1 MKILVVQESDWIER
15 GPHQSHHLMERLS
28 VRGHEIR
35 VIDYEIGWR
44 QRKSKGLATKSKVFE
59 KEHKV
64 LPDASITVI
73 TPAIIKLPVIDYISL
88 LYTHHQEIKHQLKE
102 FKPDVIIGFGI
113 LNACMAI
120 KLAKKQGIPFVY
132 YIIDELHRLIPQ
144 KPLQW
149 LGRKVESW
157 NMRNSSLVIS
167 INEGLREYT
176 IQMGAAREKTQVVR
190 AGIDLDRFNLNVDGS
205 EIRTQYGIKDN
216 DIVLF
221 FMGWLYE
228 FSGLK
233 EIALELGNHPDDYE
247 NIKLMIVGKGDLW
260 NELQEIKNQYHLD
273 GRLIM
278 FNWQPYEDIPKYL
291 AASDI
296 CVLPAY
302 KNRIMENIVPIKL
315 YEYMAMGK
323 PVTATRLPGLVKEF
337 GFEHGMRFTDMP
349 QDVIKLA
356 KNLTRQ
362 EIITDGLRASSF
374 VKDNDWNRITNTFLE
389 SIKEITHNA

>member
-1 MKILVVQESDWIER
+1 
-15 GPHQSHHLMERLS
+15 MERLS

-44 QRKSKGLATKSKVFE
+44 QRKSKGLATKRKVFE

-64 LPDASITVI
+64 LPDASVTVI

-88 LYTHHQEIKHQLKE
+88 LYTHHQEIRRQLQE

-113 LNACMAI
+113 LNACIAI
-120 KLAKKQGIPFVY
+120 NLAKKQGIPFVY

-157 NMRNSSLVIS
+157 NMRNSNLVFS

-176 IQMGAAREKTQVVR
+176 IQMGAAREKTEVIR
-190 AGIDLDRFNLNVDGS
+190 AGIDLERFHPNIDGT
-205 EIRTQYGIKDN
+205 EIRKQYGIKDT

-221 FMGWLYE
+221 FMGWLYD

-260 NELQEIKNQYHLD
+260 NALQEIKKRYHLED
-273 GRLIM
+273 RLVM

-296 CVLPAY
+296 CILPAY

-323 PVTATRLPGLVKEF
+323 PVIATRLPGLVKEF
-337 GFEHGMRFTDMP
+337 GFENGMRFAEMP
-349 QDVIKLA
+349 QDVIKIA
-356 KNLTRQ
+356 KDLTGQ
-362 EIITDGLRASSF
+362 EIIADGILASNF
-374 VKDNDWNRITNTFLE
+374 VKDNDWNKITNTFLE
-389 SIKEITHNA
+389 SMKEIARNTNVCGVI

>member
-44 QRKSKGLATKSKVFE
+44 QRESKGLVTKRKVFE

-64 LPDASITVI
+64 LPDASIMVI

-88 LYTHHQEIKHQLKE
+88 LYTHRQEIKRQLQE
-102 FKPDVIIGFGI
+102 FRPDLIIGFGI
-113 LNACMAI
+113 LNASIAI
-120 KLAKKQGIPFVY
+120 NLAKKQGIPFVY

-144 KPLQW
+144 KPFQW

-157 NMRNSSLVIS
+157 NMRNSNLVIS

-176 IQMGAAREKTQVVR
+176 IQMGAASEKTEIIR
-190 AGIDLDRFNLNVDGS
+190 AGIDLERFNPNIDGT
-205 EIRTQYGIKDN
+205 EIRKQYGIQDN

-233 EIALELGNHPDDYE
+233 EIALELGNHPGDYA

-260 NELQEIKNQYHLD
+260 DTLQEIKEQYHLD
-273 GRLIM
+273 RRLIM

-296 CVLPAY
+296 CILPAY

-323 PVTATRLPGLVKEF
+323 PVIATRLPGLVKEF
-337 GFEHGMRFTDMP
+337 GFEHGMRFVDVP

-356 KNLTRQ
+356 KELTSQ
-362 EIITDGLRASSF
+362 EIIADGSRALSF
-374 VKDNDWNRITNTFLE
+374 VKDNDWNGITNTFLE
-389 SIKEITHNA
+389 SVKEIMRNV